1 MFQLGIIVKKMA
13 KNAKKNAQAFNLDA
27 FFFRRKNASL

>member
-1 MFQLGIIVKKMA
+1 MSFVSRDENKQ
-13 KNAKKNAQAFNLDA
+13 KNARLLNWTF